1 VSAKSILTTQ
11 KRFYLLLHEYV
22 SMGLL
27 EEAGIRVP
35 KYRVAETADQVYKI
49 AASQGL
55 NFFISSCFIH
65 IVLYCLVELGND
77 LVIKAQILAGGRG
90 KGTFDTGLKGGV
102 KMTYS

>member
-1 VSAKSILTTQ
+1 VSTKSILTTQ

-27 EEAGIRVP
+27 EQAGIRVP

-55 NFFISSCFIH
+55 KFSLVHVLSI
-65 IVLYCLVELGND
+65 LYCLLELGND